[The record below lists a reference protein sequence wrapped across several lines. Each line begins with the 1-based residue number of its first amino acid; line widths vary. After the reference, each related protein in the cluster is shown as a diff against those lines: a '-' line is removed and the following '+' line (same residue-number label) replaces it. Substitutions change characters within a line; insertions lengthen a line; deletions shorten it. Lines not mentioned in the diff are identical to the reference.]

1 LYESTPELRMNIVT
15 LVIDMQADDFAHE
28 RLARNRASLV

>member
-1 LYESTPELRMNIVT
+1 MKARENLRMSIVT
-15 LVIDMQADDFAHE
+15 LVIDMQDDYFAHE